1 MATEQRTH
9 RCERHQT
16 ETRDKR
22 LYVTFSA
29 TELAVVKAAAGREQ
43 MAPAAWA
50 ARQLMAVAQHTLIPL
65 SADTGDVLRE
75 LIRSRIH
82 LQETVTALHTLTTP
96 TAPFPVAFD
105 APANRPC
112 APTPSAPAN
121 CSCAPTPSA
130 PANCSCAP
138 TPSAPANCS
147 CAPTPSA
154 SALPLPD
161 AVRTVL
167 DEALNAIR
175 RVDEATVQV
184 MRERRPRS

>member
-50 ARQLMAVAQHTLIPL
+50 ARQVMAVAQHTLIPL

-105 APANRPC
+105 APAN
-112 APTPSAPAN
+112 
-121 CSCAPTPSA
+121 CSCAT
-130 PANCSCAP
+130 